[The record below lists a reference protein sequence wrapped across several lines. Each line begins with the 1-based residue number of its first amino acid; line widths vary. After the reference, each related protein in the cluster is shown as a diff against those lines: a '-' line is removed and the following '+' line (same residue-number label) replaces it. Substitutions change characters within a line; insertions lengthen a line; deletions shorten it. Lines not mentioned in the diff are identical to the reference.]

1 MVAARDRVGEHAL
14 ERQTRAPRG
23 AHARRAG
30 RLEDAGLGGSV
41 IDWAWPRAQ
50 EVGMLHKRGRFIVLS
65 AAAVALAAVPLA
77 RAQAGNG
84 PAAQAAAIRAGDPIR
99 AEVRNGTTAK
109 ETEIIGKFNA
119 STGSKGGYVTRQSNT
134 RTGAKAGGGAIYG
147 CRGAAGGTAAG
158 SAPCLRG
165 SNLAAGYAFE
175 FSSAGGIVGLFSVGD
190 GTTPNPS
197 ARPFTTNAHGVA
209 TGLNADQVDG
219 KSATQIA
226 AEPGPPNGAAG
237 GALAGTYPNPQLASN
252 APGVA
257 VGGVRADA
265 SGNVLSSFNRRG
277 GAPAV
282 TRTSTGEYTVA
293 FPGSS
298 FNINTNA
305 EPQVS
310 LIGAFGESRVDTL
323 GGNVLVLTADST
335 GAAADRAF
343 VLTVF
348 DSGS

>member
-1 MVAARDRVGEHAL
+1 VA
-14 ERQTRAPRG
+14 
-23 AHARRAG
+23 
-30 RLEDAGLGGSV
+30 
-41 IDWAWPRAQ
+41 RAQ
-50 EVGMLHKRGRFIVLS
+50 EVGKVQQRGRFILVS
-65 AAAVALAAVPLA
+65 AAAVALAVVPFA
-77 RAQAGNG
+77 RAQAGG
-84 PAAQAAAIRAGDPIR
+84 EPAAHAAAISAGDPIR

-134 RTGAKAGGGAIYG
+134 QTGTKAGGGAIYG
-147 CRGAAGGTAAG
+147 CRGAAGGSAAG
-158 SAPCLRG
+158 SAPCLRAT
-165 SNLAAGYAFE
+165 NLAAGFAFE
-175 FSSAGGIVGLFSVGD
+175 FSSAGAIAGLIGVGD

-197 ARPFTTNAHGVA
+197 ARPFTTNATGVA

-219 KSATQIA
+219 KSATEIA

-257 VGGVRADA
+257 VGGVRAGA
-265 SGNVLSSFNRRG
+265 NGNVISSFNRRG
-277 GAPAV
+277 GAPTV
-282 TRTSTGEYTVA
+282 TRTSAGNYTVA

-298 FNINTNA
+298 FSINTNA
-305 EPQVS
+305 EPQVT
-310 LIGAFGESRVDTL
+310 LIGAFGESRVDSV
-323 GGNVLVLTADST
+323 GGNIIVLTADST

-348 DSGS
+348 DSSS